1 MKNLR
6 RDFERFC
13 YRHRDKGIPQLMLVI
28 SIISLAVYF
37 IGSMDPSGL
46 LYRTLRFDRGLI
58 LQGQLWRLITYIFIP
73 EGGGIFLMLI
83 SVYFYYLIGKLLE
96 NQRGRCWLN
105 LFYFTGVLITDIAA
119 LLLGCNASVSSLN
132 LSLFLA
138 FATIFP
144 ENRVLLFMII
154 PIKMKYMAWVYFGIT
169 LYELIV
175 YPFPIN
181 LFPVIALLNYF
192 LFFGA
197 DVLGVLPDFLRP
209 RKNPARSGWKK
220 AQKPNPDW
228 ARDYRSKSGEV
239 PYHHKCTVCGRTDA
253 SHPDLE
259 FRYCSRC
266 SGYHCYCLDHIN
278 NHEHID

>member
-13 YRHRDKGIPQLMLVI
+13 YRHRDKGIPHLMLVI
-28 SIISLAVYF
+28 AIASLAVYV

-46 LYRTLRFDRGLI
+46 LYQTLRFDRQLI
-58 LQGQLWRLITYIFIP
+58 LQGQVWRLITYVVLP
-73 EGGGIFLMLI
+73 QYGGIFFMLI
-83 SVYFYYLIGKLLE
+83 AIYFYYSIGRLLE

-119 LLLGCNASVSSLN
+119 LVLGVNATADSLN
-132 LSLFLA
+132 LSLVLA

-144 ENRVLLFMII
+144 ENRVLLFYII
-154 PIKMKYMAWVYFGIT
+154 PIKMKYLAWVYFGVTI
-169 LYELIV
+169 YELLTIS
-175 YPFPIN
+175 FPAN
-181 LFPVIALLNYF
+181 LFPVFALVNYF

-197 DVLGVLPDFLRP
+197 DVLGVLPDFLRL
-209 RKNPARSGWKK
+209 RKNTARSNWQKH
-220 AQKPNPDW
+220 QKPNPNW
-228 ARDYRSKSGEV
+228 AKDYVKKQPQPAYR
-239 PYHHKCTVCGRTDA
+239 HKCTICGKTDL

-266 SGYHCYCLDHIN
+266 SGYHCYCMDHITD
-278 NHEHID
+278 HEHIL